1 MSMEKHG
8 DLGGWISEMGR
19 LLGDTIY
26 GSSPWVPR
34 CLIWRAGLLVRRRE
48 NRIRVQAQE
57 VAFSSSNHV
66 EEAALFPFS
75 LCRYFLIIP
84 LASFVEKICASTDP
98 LGFLS
103 S

>member
-1 MSMEKHG
+1 M
-8 DLGGWISEMGR
+8 
-19 LLGDTIY
+19 
-26 GSSPWVPR
+26 
-34 CLIWRAGLLVRRRE
+34 RRRE
-48 NRIRVQAQE
+48 NRIRVRAQE

-66 EEAALFPFS
+66 EEAALLPFS

-103 S
+103 SRGMTSRDTFSSLTFLTPHEGAKAEFAHSER